1 MVEPGPGAVVAA
13 GPRAAQRELFTRLDA
28 LLQPPRR
35 RGEPLAPPV
44 RVVVPSSALRR
55 HLQEQLV
62 RWRRGA
68 VVGVR
73 VQTLSALAREV
84 LERAGQRPGVVG
96 DALLPVMVERFA
108 RREGVLA
115 GLAAFEEGY
124 GTLLASVQDLLDAGL
139 EVAHVEALE
148 ERLGEVGGEE
158 AERAAAVVR
167 VAAKAALALAAE
179 GVERPAGV
187 LARAAGCLRGGVE
200 LPARAVLVYGFADAT
215 ALAADLLEALVGQGA
230 TVVMDLPPH
239 PADPTRPDPGAAF
252 TSRLRQRLGVGEGWT
267 SRECHPEA
275 AKVDAVV
282 ATDLEGE
289 AREVARR
296 VRRLLDGGVRPEGVG
311 IVARDVLPYRDALAR
326 QLDRLAVPWS
336 PLGVVGP
343 WLPWARRVK
352 SALILLRHGAEAP
365 LEAFVA
371 AAEGL
376 SPVLALALA
385 GAGVR
390 RLGQLAGFLVSGGI
404 AVPLASG
411 AEGDE
416 QWVRRRVVGRHEVAT
431 AQRGAREVVRLLAG
445 WRDPSG
451 LGEFRQLLDRLG
463 ELLGWSCASEVGLVW
478 RGLLAEVSGS
488 VPAATLLRR
497 EELCRLLEDAARERL
512 RAAQGE
518 PGGGVVVAPV
528 MAVRGFT
535 FEQLFVLGCNRGVF
549 PRHGVQDPLLP
560 DRMRA
565 LLLPLLPDL
574 PLKGDPAAEE
584 RYLFAQLCA
593 AAGRVT
599 LSWRRQGEAGEAL
612 PLSPLLTP
620 LGLTPVEAGGAPGQG
635 GGPLPALDSA
645 RHLGLAGDGPALLG
659 LWQRLGPGGSEAIAP
674 ARLAVVGE
682 QDLSWEEA
690 RDRGPL
696 DSLGPYLGLVGC
708 RPTSAES
715 LSVSWLEGLARCPWQ
730 TFLTRV
736 LRLEP
741 PLDPE
746 AEVGELH
753 AGLLGTALHR
763 ALALLLG
770 AEEGK
775 AGGSSVP
782 PPTEGQLGA
791 AALEAAAAVAREEG
805 LTREAATLAVPRLAE
820 LLRVAHQLLWPTDE
834 PVAVV
839 GVEREG
845 ELDHSA
851 DGRELRVRFRADL
864 EEATPTGP
872 RLTDFKTGRNPFDQA
887 NSSSVTRAYLKAVQ
901 RGEQLQAAVYAAAS
915 GGVGRLLYLRPEE
928 GGQGIREVAV
938 GAAECRQPLARVL
951 AALAD
956 LWATGT
962 LFPRLESAR
971 DGQEPRACLWC
982 PVREGCWRGDSGLRR
997 RLALAAGEL
1006 VARRRAGALGDP
1018 VAMALAG
1025 GWILPA
1031 GLSAMEDG

>member
-1 MVEPGPGAVVAA
+1 MAA
-13 GPRAAQRELFTRLDA
+13 GPRAAQRELFACLED
-28 LLQPPRR
+28 LLRPLPRN
-35 RGEPLAPPV
+35 PQLLAQPV

-62 RWRRGA
+62 RWRGGA
-68 VVGVR
+68 VLGVK

-84 LERAGQRPGVVG
+84 LERAGHPPGVVG

-108 RREGVLA
+108 RREGALA
-115 GLAAFEEGY
+115 GLAGY
-124 GTLLASVQDLLDAGL
+124 EDAYGALLTSVQDLLDAGL

-148 ERLGEVGGEE
+148 ERLGEVGEEE

-187 LARAAGCLRGGVE
+187 LARAAGHLRAGVQ

-215 ALAADLLEALVGQGA
+215 ALAGDLLEALVAQGA

-239 PADPTRPDPGAAF
+239 PADRARPDPGAAY
-252 TSRLRQRLGVGEGWT
+252 TSRLRRRLGVGEGWT
-267 SRECHPEA
+267 SLDGLFATGE
-275 AKVDAVV
+275 VVAVA

-289 AREVARR
+289 VQEVASR
-296 VRRLLDGGVRPEGVG
+296 VRRLLDWGVRPEGVG
-311 IVARDVLPYRDALAR
+311 IVARDILPYRDALAR
-326 QLDRLAVPWS
+326 QLSRFAVPWS
-336 PLGVVGP
+336 PLGVAGP

-352 SALILLRHGAEAP
+352 SALMLLRHGAEAP
-365 LEAFVA
+365 LEAYLA

-376 SPVLALALA
+376 SPVLAVALA
-385 GAGVR
+385 RAGVR
-390 RLGQLAGFLVSGGI
+390 RLGQLATFSVSGGI
-404 AVPLASG
+404 TVPLAAG
-411 AEGDE
+411 AQGDE
-416 QWVRRRVVGRHEVAT
+416 EWVRWRVVGRQEVET
-431 AQRGAREVVRLLAG
+431 AQRRAQAVAQWLEG
-445 WRDPSG
+445 WHDPTGSAESRRP
-451 LGEFRQLLDRLG
+451 LERLG
-463 ELLGWSCASEVGLVW
+463 ELLGWQPAGEVGGAW
-478 RGLLAEVSGS
+478 TGLFGEVSRS

-497 EELCRLLEDAARERL
+497 EELCRLLEDAARELL
-512 RAAQGE
+512 REAPTEQ
-518 PGGGVVVAPV
+518 GGGVVVAPV

-535 FEQLFVLGCNRGVF
+535 FEHLFVVGCNRGVF
-549 PRHGVQDPLLP
+549 PRRGVQDPLLP

-593 AAGRVT
+593 AAGKVT
-599 LSWRRQGEAGEAL
+599 LSWRRQGETGEAL
-612 PLSPLLTP
+612 PLSPLVAP
-620 LGLTPVEAGGAPGQG
+620 LGLAAVEAGGAPGQG
-635 GGPLPALDSA
+635 GGPVPALDAA
-645 RHLGLAGDGPALLG
+645 RHLGVAGDGEGLLG
-659 LWQRLGPGGSEAIAP
+659 LWQRLGPGTGEAVGK
-674 ARLAVVGE
+674 ARLAVVRE
-682 QDLSWEEA
+682 QDVAWEEEFLEQ
-690 RDRGPL
+690 RMLDRI
-696 DSLGPYLGLVGC
+696 GPYLGFVGC
-708 RPTSAES
+708 QPIAAQAF
-715 LSVSWLEGLARCPWQ
+715 SVSWLEGLARCPWQ

-770 AEEGK
+770 AREGGG
-775 AGGSSVP
+775 GGSSVP

-791 AALEAAAAVAREEG
+791 AARAAAEEVARGEG
-805 LTREAATLAVPRLAE
+805 LTGEAASLAVPRIVE
-820 LLRVAHQLLWPTDE
+820 LLRVARQLLWPAE
-834 PVAVV
+834 EALMVV
-839 GVEREG
+839 GVEKEG
-845 ELDHSA
+845 ALVHRVG
-851 DGRELRVRFRADL
+851 GREWRVDFRADL

-872 RLTDFKTGRNPFDQA
+872 RLTDFKTGRNPFDQG
-887 NSSSVTRAYLKAVQ
+887 NSSSVTRAYLKGVQ
-901 RGEQLQAAVYAAAS
+901 RGEHLQAAVYAAAS

-928 GGQGIREVAV
+928 GGERIREVAV
-938 GAAECRQPLARVL
+938 DAAECREPLARVL

-982 PVREGCWRGDSGLRR
+982 PVREACWRGDSGLRR

-1006 VARRRAGALGDP
+1006 VARRRAGFLGDP
-1018 VAMALAG
+1018 AAMALAG
-1025 GWILPA
+1025 GWVLPA
-1031 GLSAMEDG
+1031 GLSALEDE